1 MLGTVWWYSPLALDQ
16 VQSKQRET
24 AISSGRISMPIT
36 HPTER
41 PISGY
46 INAITR
52 NAETLHNNGRQVS
65 RITLRE
71 NGKGQIALQRR
82 RLHGLTS
89 LRQHVASPTKLSRTD
104 PRDGDVAQENL
115 STQHYIALIMSCIHA
130 FVDEQLRVVQFENV
144 TGIFSASPYPLGQ
157 PDFVRKVPF
166 FASVGSII
174 IRKGLAPTDTISNLA
189 VITVQHR

>member
-1 MLGTVWWYSPLALDQ
+1 MVVFAFSFGLGPIDAARDRHQQRQNLDANH
-16 VQSKQRET
+16 S
-24 AISSGRISMPIT
+24 
-36 HPTER
+36 PTER

-65 RITLRE
+65 RITLRK

-104 PRDGDVAQENL
+104 PRDGDVAQENPNT
-115 STQHYIALIMSCIHA
+115 STMIHKKSGALESTEGTNSTCTRG
-130 FVDEQLRVVQFENV
+130 VD
-144 TGIFSASPYPLGQ
+144 SASPPPRVQQRRFGQTASFQAPL
-157 PDFVRKVPF
+157 
-166 FASVGSII
+166 
-174 IRKGLAPTDTISNLA
+174 
-189 VITVQHR
+189 

>member
-1 MLGTVWWYSPLALDQ
+1 M
-16 VQSKQRET
+16 QRET

-36 HPTER
+36 LPTER

-52 NAETLHNNGRQVS
+52 NAETLHNNGKQVS
-65 RITLRE
+65 RITLRK

-89 LRQHVASPTKLSRTD
+89 LRQHRQHVASPTKLSRTD

-115 STQHYIALIMSCIHA
+115 PPTNPYYVQRELICYGRSTHA
-130 FVDEQLRVVQFENV
+130 TLLHATVRHPAYGV
-144 TGIFSASPYPLGQ
+144 SSLG
-157 PDFVRKVPF
+157 
-166 FASVGSII
+166 
-174 IRKGLAPTDTISNLA
+174 LPTCM
-189 VITVQHR
+189 